1 MCVVPS
7 GKPLVGRNG
16 CGHDRLSLCERD
28 GRSRDK
34 GREFGEADPSRR
46 WAKSKATATREG
58 KTCAPA
64 LTFRHGCP
72 IVRFR
77 YSCNPGGDF
86 EAQADTNTMWGPTVG
101 DHMAVMGSPIG
112 GCRMGPSG

>member
-1 MCVVPS
+1 M
-7 GKPLVGRNG
+7 
-16 CGHDRLSLCERD
+16 
-28 GRSRDK
+28 
-34 GREFGEADPSRR
+34 
-46 WAKSKATATREG
+46 KATATRDG

-112 GCRMGPSG
+112 GCRMGPSRERDLCTREGFPFDPSR